1 VLSNP
6 NFASMLIFLS
16 VFVVV
21 SIVGYLL
28 ALKASS
34 THRRAI
40 TRVRNLPFDRAP
52 GAHHGARP
60 TRSLWVFLATFGSTF
75 QHGKEQRLAVLRA
88 QLLQAGIANPS
99 AVGALL
105 GARLLL
111 GACLAAAA
119 ALVPQLTHFG
129 RLPYVCLCGLMGGV
143 LGMQAPLYWLSWR
156 VRRRQRALRAAIP
169 DALDML
175 ILCLEAG
182 VSLPAALQRV
192 TDELHLVHP
201 LLGQELRAIEG
212 QMRLGLSPAQA
223 LKRFGEKSG
232 LIELRDLASILL
244 QSEQTGASI
253 VKALRA
259 HADDSRQDRYA
270 SAQEHAQK
278 TAVKILFPMLLC
290 IFPAVFIVLLG
301 PAAFQLATLFKK

>member
-1 VLSNP
+1 
-6 NFASMLIFLS
+6 
-16 VFVVV
+16 
-21 SIVGYLL
+21 
-28 ALKASS
+28 
-34 THRRAI
+34 
-40 TRVRNLPFDRAP
+40 
-52 GAHHGARP
+52 
-60 TRSLWVFLATFGSTF
+60 
-75 QHGKEQRLAVLRA
+75 
-88 QLLQAGIANPS
+88 
-99 AVGALL
+99 
-105 GARLLL
+105 
-111 GACLAAAA
+111 
-119 ALVPQLTHFG
+119 
-129 RLPYVCLCGLMGGV
+129 
-143 LGMQAPLYWLSWR
+143 
-156 VRRRQRALRAAIP
+156 
-169 DALDML
+169 ML

-301 PAAFQLATLFKK
+301 PAAFQPGDTLQKVTRNQDRLLLVELEERPDDFENDDFARAFGRGLSAAGEA